1 MLALVAAS
9 QGQNP
14 IPVFIVIAAV
24 VVAVFWRMILKVGIA
39 AIVIGFM
46 FLLVSGALE
55 ALHVLHALIP

>member
-39 AIVIGFM
+39 ALIIGFM
-46 FLLVSGALE
+46 FLLVSGVLE
-55 ALHVLHALIP
+55 VLHVLHALIP